1 MMKKLTTGWR
11 YLKEHSRLRRFFIV
25 GLYLVLTGGLII
37 NYGLLNRQTAKN
49 DDTPL
54 NSYQSFS
61 GDNSA
66 QGVKLVQRQY
76 SPTQQRLIATF
87 EVQASTD
94 PTTEILSQYLHFELA
109 TVVPQKLK
117 MVVIPVTENKYVVMV
132 DHLNQN
138 FEAIRFRLI
147 NATPKTDQTSSSAP
161 QADFIVTN
169 QAKIRRAQVS
179 ALSPKAFASQTIND
193 EISARNTSIKR
204 QQNKIKLAKTAISAD
219 HDKIQTKRTN
229 RKYEVA
235 SQQTQ
240 TDNDIE
246 TLTGDIE
253 QNQQNIKSAK
263 QRIRTLAAEQAL
275 LKKKQAAIKNGT
287 FKLAKVTK
295 STQITH
301 KN

>member
-1 MMKKLTTGWR
+1 MKKLTTGWR
-11 YLKEHSRLRRFFIV
+11 YLKEHSRLRRFFII

-37 NYGLLNRQTAKN
+37 NYGLLNRQTTKN

-76 SPTQQRLIATF
+76 SPSQHRLIATF

-94 PTTEILSQYLHFELA
+94 PTTEILSQYLHFKLA
-109 TVVPQKLK
+109 TVVPQNLK

-147 NATPKTDQTSSSAP
+147 NATPKTDQTSSSRP

-169 QAKIRRAQVS
+169 QAKIRQAYVS
-179 ALSPKAFASQTIND
+179 DLSPKAFASQAINE

-229 RKYEVA
+229 R
-235 SQQTQ
+235 
-240 TDNDIE
+240 
-246 TLTGDIE
+246 
-253 QNQQNIKSAK
+253 
-263 QRIRTLAAEQAL
+263 
-275 LKKKQAAIKNGT
+275 
-287 FKLAKVTK
+287 
-295 STQITH
+295 
-301 KN
+301 

>member
-1 MMKKLTTGWR
+1 MKKLTTGWR
-11 YLKEHSRLRRFFIV
+11 YLKEHSRLRRFFII

-109 TVVPQKLK
+109 TVVPQELK

-147 NATPKTDQTSSSAP
+147 NATPKTDQTSSSRP

-169 QAKIRRAQVS
+169 QAKIRQAQVS
-179 ALSPKAFASQTIND
+179 ALSPKAFASQTINA

-204 QQNKIKLAKTAISAD
+204 QQNKIKLAKTTISAD

-253 QNQQNIKSAK
+253 QNQQNIRSAK
-263 QRIRTLAAEQAL
+263 QHIRTLAAEQAL

>member
-1 MMKKLTTGWR
+1 MKKLTTGWR
-11 YLKEHSRLRRFFIV
+11 YLKEHSRLRRFFII

-37 NYGLLNRQTAKN
+37 NYGLLNRQTTKN

-94 PTTEILSQYLHFELA
+94 PTTEILSQYLHFKLA
-109 TVVPQKLK
+109 TVVPQNLK

-138 FEAIRFRLI
+138 FEAIRFRLV
-147 NATPKTDQTSSSAP
+147 NATPQTDQTSSSAP

-169 QAKIRRAQVS
+169 QAKIRHTHVS
-179 ALSPKAFASQTIND
+179 DLSPKAFASQAIND
-193 EISARNTSIKR
+193 EISALNTSIKR
-204 QQNKIKLAKTAISAD
+204 QQNKIKIAKTAISAD
-219 HDKIQTKRTN
+219 HDKIQTKRTD

-253 QNQQNIKSAK
+253 QNQQNITGAK
-263 QRIRTLAAEQAL
+263 HRISTLKAEQAL
-275 LKKKQAAIKNGT
+275 LKKKQVAIKNGT

>member
-1 MMKKLTTGWR
+1 MKKLTTGWR
-11 YLKEHSRLRRFFIV
+11 YLKEHSRLRRFFII

-37 NYGLLNRQTAKN
+37 NYGLLNRQTTKN

-94 PTTEILSQYLHFELA
+94 PTTEILSQYLHFKLA
-109 TVVPQKLK
+109 TVVPQNLK

-138 FEAIRFRLI
+138 FEAIRFRLV
-147 NATPKTDQTSSSAP
+147 NATPQTDQTSSSAP

-169 QAKIRRAQVS
+169 QAKIRHTHVS
-179 ALSPKAFASQTIND
+179 DLSPKAFASQAIND
-193 EISARNTSIKR
+193 EISALNTSIKR
-204 QQNKIKLAKTAISAD
+204 QQNKIKIAKTAISAD
-219 HDKIQTKRTN
+219 HDKIQTKRTD

-253 QNQQNIKSAK
+253 QNQQNIKGAK
-263 QRIRTLAAEQAL
+263 HRISTLKAEQAL
-275 LKKKQAAIKNGT
+275 LKKKQVAIKNGT

>member
-1 MMKKLTTGWR
+1 MKKLTTGWR
-11 YLKEHSRLRRFFIV
+11 YLKEHSRLRRFFII
-25 GLYLVLTGGLII
+25 GLYLVLTDGLII
-37 NYGLLNRQTAKN
+37 NYGLLNRQTTKN

-94 PTTEILSQYLHFELA
+94 PTTEILSQYLHFKLA
-109 TVVPQKLK
+109 TVVPQNLK

-138 FEAIRFRLI
+138 FEAIRFRLV
-147 NATPKTDQTSSSAP
+147 NATPQTDQTSSSAP

-169 QAKIRRAQVS
+169 QAKIRHTHVS
-179 ALSPKAFASQTIND
+179 DLSPKAFASQAIND
-193 EISARNTSIKR
+193 EISALNTSIKR
-204 QQNKIKLAKTAISAD
+204 QQNKIKIAKTAISAD
-219 HDKIQTKRTN
+219 HDKIQTKRTD

-253 QNQQNIKSAK
+253 QNQQNITGAK
-263 QRIRTLAAEQAL
+263 HRISTLKAEQAL
-275 LKKKQAAIKNGT
+275 LKKKQVAIKNGT

>member
-1 MMKKLTTGWR
+1 MKKLTTGWR
-11 YLKEHSRLRRFFIV
+11 YLKEHSRLRRFFII

-37 NYGLLNRQTAKN
+37 NYGLLNRQTTKN

-76 SPTQQRLIATF
+76 SPTQQRLITTF

-94 PTTEILSQYLHFELA
+94 PTTEILSQYLHFKLA
-109 TVVPQKLK
+109 TVVPQNLK

-138 FEAIRFRLI
+138 FEAIRFRLV
-147 NATPKTDQTSSSAP
+147 NATPQTDQTSSSAP

-169 QAKIRRAQVS
+169 QAKIRHTHVS
-179 ALSPKAFASQTIND
+179 DLSPKAFASQAIND
-193 EISARNTSIKR
+193 EISALNTSIKR
-204 QQNKIKLAKTAISAD
+204 QQNKIKIAKTAISAD
-219 HDKIQTKRTN
+219 HDKIQTKRTD

-253 QNQQNIKSAK
+253 QNQQNITGAK
-263 QRIRTLAAEQAL
+263 HRISTLKAEQAL
-275 LKKKQAAIKNGT
+275 LKKKQVAIKNGT

>member
-1 MMKKLTTGWR
+1 MKKLTTGWR
-11 YLKEHSRLRRFFIV
+11 YLKEHSRLRRFFII

-37 NYGLLNRQTAKN
+37 NYGLLNRQTTKN

-76 SPTQQRLIATF
+76 SPTQQRLITTF

-94 PTTEILSQYLHFELA
+94 PTTEILSQYLHFKLA
-109 TVVPQKLK
+109 TVVPQNLK

-138 FEAIRFRLI
+138 FEAIRFRLV
-147 NATPKTDQTSSSAP
+147 NATPQTDQTSSSAP

-169 QAKIRRAQVS
+169 QAKIRHTHVS
-179 ALSPKAFASQTIND
+179 DLSPKAFASQAINE

-204 QQNKIKLAKTAISAD
+204 QQNKIKIAKTAISAD
-219 HDKIQTKRTN
+219 HDKIQTKRTD

-253 QNQQNIKSAK
+253 QNQQNITSAK
-263 QRIRTLAAEQAL
+263 HRISTLKAEQAL
-275 LKKKQAAIKNGT
+275 LKKKQVAIKNGT

>member
-1 MMKKLTTGWR
+1 MKKLTTGWR
-11 YLKEHSRLRRFFIV
+11 YLKEHSRLRRFFII

-37 NYGLLNRQTAKN
+37 NYGLLNRQTTKN

-94 PTTEILSQYLHFELA
+94 PTTEILSQYLHFKLA
-109 TVVPQKLK
+109 TVVPQNLK

-138 FEAIRFRLI
+138 FEAIRFRLV
-147 NATPKTDQTSSSAP
+147 NATPQTDQTSSSAP

-169 QAKIRRAQVS
+169 QAKIRQAYVS
-179 ALSPKAFASQTIND
+179 DLSPKAFASQAINE

-204 QQNKIKLAKTAISAD
+204 QQNKIKIAKTAISAD
-219 HDKIQTKRTN
+219 HDKIQTKRTD
-229 RKYEVA
+229 RQYEVA

-253 QNQQNIKSAK
+253 QNQQNITSAK
-263 QRIRTLAAEQAL
+263 HRISTLKAEQAL
-275 LKKKQAAIKNGT
+275 LKKKQTAIRNGT

>member
-11 YLKEHSRLRRFFIV
+11 YLKEHSRLRRFFII

-37 NYGLLNRQTAKN
+37 NYGLLNRQTTKN

-94 PTTEILSQYLHFELA
+94 PTTEILSQYLHFKLA
-109 TVVPQKLK
+109 TVVPQNLK

-138 FEAIRFRLI
+138 FEAIRFRLV
-147 NATPKTDQTSSSAP
+147 NATPQTDQTSSSAP

-169 QAKIRRAQVS
+169 QAKIRQAHVS
-179 ALSPKAFASQTIND
+179 DLSPKAFASQAIND

-204 QQNKIKLAKTAISAD
+204 QQNKIKIAKTAISAD
-219 HDKIQTKRTN
+219 HDKIQTKRTD
-229 RKYEVA
+229 RQYEVA

-240 TDNDIE
+240 TDSDIE

-253 QNQQNIKSAK
+253 QNQQNITSAK
-263 QRIRTLAAEQAL
+263 HRISTLKAEQAL
-275 LKKKQAAIKNGT
+275 LKKKQTAIRNGT

>member
-11 YLKEHSRLRRFFIV
+11 YLKEHSRLRRFFII

-147 NATPKTDQTSSSAP
+147 NATPKTDQTSSSMP

-169 QAKIRRAQVS
+169 QTKIRRAHVS
-179 ALSPKAFASQTIND
+179 SLSPTAFASQTIDD
-193 EISARNTSIKR
+193 EISTRNTSIKR
-204 QQNKIKLAKTAISAD
+204 QQNKIKIAKTAISAD
-219 HDKIQTKRTN
+219 HDKIQMKQAN

-253 QNQQNIKSAK
+253 QNQQNITSAK
-263 QRIRTLAAEQAL
+263 HRINTLKAEQVL

>member
-1 MMKKLTTGWR
+1 MKKLTTGWR
-11 YLKEHSRLRRFFIV
+11 YLKEHSRLRRFFII

-37 NYGLLNRQTAKN
+37 NYGLLNRQTTKN

-94 PTTEILSQYLHFELA
+94 PTTEILSQYLHFKLA
-109 TVVPQKLK
+109 TVVPQNLK

-138 FEAIRFRLI
+138 FEAIRFRLV
-147 NATPKTDQTSSSAP
+147 NATPQTDQTSSSAP

-169 QAKIRRAQVS
+169 QAKIRHAHVS
-179 ALSPKAFASQTIND
+179 DLSPKAFASQTIND
-193 EISARNTSIKR
+193 EISALNTSIKR
-204 QQNKIKLAKTAISAD
+204 QQNKIKIAKTAISAD
-219 HDKIQTKRTN
+219 HDKIQTKRTD

-253 QNQQNIKSAK
+253 QNQQNITGAK
-263 QRIRTLAAEQAL
+263 HRISTLKAEQAL

>member
-1 MMKKLTTGWR
+1 MKKLTTGWR
-11 YLKEHSRLRRFFIV
+11 YLKEHSRLRRFFII

-37 NYGLLNRQTAKN
+37 NYGLLNRQTTKN

-94 PTTEILSQYLHFELA
+94 PTTEILSQYLHFKLA
-109 TVVPQKLK
+109 TVVPQNLK

-138 FEAIRFRLI
+138 FEAIRFRLV
-147 NATPKTDQTSSSAP
+147 NATPQTDQTSSSAP

-169 QAKIRRAQVS
+169 QAKIRQTHVS
-179 ALSPKAFASQTIND
+179 DLSPKAFASQAIND

-204 QQNKIKLAKTAISAD
+204 QQNKIKIAKMAISAD
-219 HDKIQTKRTN
+219 HDKIQTKRTD

-253 QNQQNIKSAK
+253 QNQQNITGAK
-263 QRIRTLAAEQAL
+263 HRISTLKAEQAL

-287 FKLAKVTK
+287 FKLAKATK